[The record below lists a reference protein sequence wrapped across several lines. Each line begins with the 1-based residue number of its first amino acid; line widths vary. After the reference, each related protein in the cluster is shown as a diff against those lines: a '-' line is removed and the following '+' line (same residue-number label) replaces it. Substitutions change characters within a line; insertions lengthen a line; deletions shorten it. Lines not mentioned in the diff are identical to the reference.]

1 MLSSKA
7 SKHITH
13 TSSSP
18 PQSLEYLAFFMCSIV
33 QWNTGSAVISEKTEL
48 EASKTRNLKSAALCL
63 NEG

>member
-7 SKHITH
+7 SRHITH

-18 PQSLEYLAFFMCSIV
+18 PQLVAFFMCSIM